1 MSDPA
6 VPAATTLASLP
17 AEVMKATPKW
27 VWQALGVT
35 AGMVAIA
42 TLLGL
47 TDAYKRVVGAMTTH
61 AEVAIA
67 AKPDASTA
75 KIERLEKAFA
85 NFAVAVARDIG
96 SQSTEIVKLKD
107 RMVVIESVPHPVA
120 AKAPALKVRPVKVLD
135 TPPPAPLNNPNW
147 P

>member
-1 MSDPA
+1 MSDPT
-6 VPAATTLASLP
+6 VPAASTLASLP
-17 AEVMKATPKW
+17 AEVIRATPKW

-47 TDAYKRVVGAMTTH
+47 TDAYKRVVVAMTTH

-67 AKPDASTA
+67 AKPDASA
-75 KIERLEKAFA
+75 VKIERLERALA
-85 NFAVAVARDIG
+85 NFAVAVAKDIG
-96 SQSTEIVKLKD
+96 SQSTEIVRLKD
-107 RMVVIESVPHPVA
+107 RMTVIESVPHPVA
-120 AKAPALKVRPVKVLD
+120 VKPQALKVRPVKVTD
-135 TPPPAPLNNPNW
+135 TPPPAPLNTPNW